1 MQTDTVPYF
10 QMRGAQEEENPFQRE
25 KEHLDTIKHP
35 HILPLPNSGKSY
47 VSGSSFIYKTM
58 PHCAAGSL
66 GNWLAS
72 RVGVGYYEPREVL
85 AVVLPLADALHY
97 VHDRHITHQNFKLSN
112 LLLTNEADE
121 TDDLRQLQIT
131 LSDFSITQDG
141 SFLLKTAD
149 NFPFIAP
156 EQWQGRSYA
165 ASDQYALAVVAYRLL
180 AGRFPFLGDGEALLQ
195 RMHMTVQPQPMR

>member
-1 MQTDTVPYF
+1 M
-10 QMRGAQEEENPFQRE
+10 
-25 KEHLDTIKHP
+25 
-35 HILPLPNSGKSY
+35 
-47 VSGSSFIYKTM
+47 SGSSFIYKTM

-121 TDDLRQLQIT
+121 TDDLRQLQVT
-131 LSDFSITQDG
+131 LCDFAITQDG
-141 SFLLKTAD
+141 RFLPKQLITSPLSLLSSGRGD
-149 NFPFIAP
+149 LTRLPINTRW
-156 EQWQGRSYA
+156 QWSPTDCWRA
-165 ASDQYALAVVAYRLL
+165 ASH
-180 AGRFPFLGDGEALLQ
+180 F
-195 RMHMTVQPQPMR
+195 